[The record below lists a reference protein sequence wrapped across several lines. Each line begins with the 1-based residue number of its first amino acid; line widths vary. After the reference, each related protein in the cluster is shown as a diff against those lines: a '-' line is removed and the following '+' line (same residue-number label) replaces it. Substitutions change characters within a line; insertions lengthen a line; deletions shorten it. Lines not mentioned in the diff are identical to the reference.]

1 MHKPAYR
8 RSTYRPLSSAFFM
21 FFGKCQKYSAI
32 YMTAIF
38 SLKERLKFIFITM
51 TATTT
56 NPQHHQLFPLAHE
69 SVSRQRAWNEIL
81 RKFIQI
87 EWLCRF
93 YENIVILPA
102 SASRTHINIKWICI
116 KMLDL
121 YVGVLTL
128 LVRRITFQFSFVEG
142 AIPFQFATAP
152 RDGSREEIEN
162 LLSFCIWTIRSEL
175 SLCRDPK
182 HSITCFDSHIGRE
195 TCEDVSLSRGSWTTC
210 PRPTVC
216 NRASFSNIIYAAQ
229 FLFCFLLAL
238 CLCNHSKSFYCAI
251 FA

>member
-1 MHKPAYR
+1 MHKAAYR

-21 FFGKCQKYSAI
+21 LFGKCQKYSAI

-121 YVGVLTL
+121 YVGSSHSLCDASH
-128 LVRRITFQFSFVEG
+128 FSFHLSKEQFPFNLQLLLGMDSGRKLKTFYHSVFERLDLSFHFAETPNIPSHVLILTSVVKRARMCHFREGVERHVPG
-142 AIPFQFATAP
+142 LPSVIEHPFQT
-152 RDGSREEIEN
+152 
-162 LLSFCIWTIRSEL
+162 
-175 SLCRDPK
+175 
-182 HSITCFDSHIGRE
+182 
-195 TCEDVSLSRGSWTTC
+195 
-210 PRPTVC
+210 
-216 NRASFSNIIYAAQ
+216 
-229 FLFCFLLAL
+229 
-238 CLCNHSKSFYCAI
+238 
-251 FA
+251 